1 MSPSNGNAVDSQKF
15 GSLLSQ
21 DIEEAKND
29 TSMRLATEVMPDQC
43 NSSDDEQF

>member
-1 MSPSNGNAVDSQKF
+1 MSPSNNAVDSQKF

-29 TSMRLATEVMPDQC
+29 TSMRLATEVMPDQT
-43 NSSDDEQF
+43 NSSDDE